1 MALGGVKMEAS
12 IFKLVISQGIFA
24 VLFVYL
30 LFYILKENNKREKDY
45 QNLVKEIISL
55 AQKLNLKDYNNK

>member
-1 MALGGVKMEAS
+1 MSYKPRY
-12 IFKLVISQGIFA
+12 FA

-30 LFYILKENNKREKDY
+30 LFYVFKEHNKREKDY

-55 AQKLNLKDYNNK
+55 AQKLNLKDYSDK